1 MGRRAKNKQSD
12 PRPLPGTIPDKP
24 TNSRRQNKKKRA
36 PSAAAKDEKSKF
48 KAPKGVAA
56 KSGKERLPAHRRGK
70 KVDEV
75 DEDDSDLDEA
85 LQPGELSED
94 ENEEETVKV
103 KSIKKGKKSASSD
116 DEEDIERTGPVKQ
129 LEFSDSEDED
139 DQEGLNDDD
148 EALPVGQHVFDLDEA
163 PSDEDDSD
171 LEMDGDDFDLE
182 GESDDDDML
191 DDDDDEDDE
200 GDEADSAFASSG
212 DEDAAMG
219 EDQDGDEEDED
230 EDGDIQ
236 TNLED
241 ELEETYTLP
250 AVDNGGEGE
259 DFEHGTSLRDVEQR
273 MRWLVGV
280 CMGKDEKTSKGVPGK
295 SRSDHFVQLQHDI
308 ATYFGYN
315 TFLVGKLMKLFP
327 ADEAL
332 AFFESNESPRPV
344 TIRANTLRTRR
355 RDLAQAL
362 INRGANLEP
371 IGKWSKVG
379 LQVFESPVPIGA
391 TPEYLAGHYM
401 LQAASSFLPVIALA
415 PQPEERVLDMASAPG
430 GKTTYI
436 SALLQNT
443 GVVFANDSNKARTKS
458 LTANVH
464 RMGCKN
470 VVVCNYDAREFPK
483 VMGGFDRVLLDAP
496 CSGTGV
502 ISKDA
507 SVKVNKTERDFQL
520 LAHLQKQLIL
530 CAIDS
535 CNPNSATGGYV
546 VYSTCSVTV
555 DENESV
561 VDYALRKRPHVKL
574 VETGLEFGVPGFKS
588 FEGKSF
594 HPSVSLTRRFYPHK
608 HNMDGF
614 YVAKFKIEKRKKPS
628 KAAEAEAVA
637 AEEEQPQLK
646 LDDTGMIVEE
656 EKTKFDDAEDRE
668 LIQESKRKHLLKTKG
683 IKLNP
688 KSKASS
694 SNKKGENGN
703 DDDNATTRAQI
714 KMPKGKKVTE
724 SRRPKKA

>member
-1 MGRRAKNKQSD
+1 
-12 PRPLPGTIPDKP
+12 
-24 TNSRRQNKKKRA
+24 
-36 PSAAAKDEKSKF
+36 
-48 KAPKGVAA
+48 
-56 KSGKERLPAHRRGK
+56 
-70 KVDEV
+70 
-75 DEDDSDLDEA
+75 
-85 LQPGELSED
+85 
-94 ENEEETVKV
+94 
-103 KSIKKGKKSASSD
+103 
-116 DEEDIERTGPVKQ
+116 
-129 LEFSDSEDED
+129 
-139 DQEGLNDDD
+139 
-148 EALPVGQHVFDLDEA
+148 
-163 PSDEDDSD
+163 
-171 LEMDGDDFDLE
+171 
-182 GESDDDDML
+182 
-191 DDDDDEDDE
+191 
-200 GDEADSAFASSG
+200 
-212 DEDAAMG
+212 
-219 EDQDGDEEDED
+219 
-230 EDGDIQ
+230 
-236 TNLED
+236 
-241 ELEETYTLP
+241 
-250 AVDNGGEGE
+250 
-259 DFEHGTSLRDVEQR
+259 

-280 CMGKDEKTSKGVPGK
+280 VLNKEEKVSKGVPGK
-295 SRSDHFVQLQHDI
+295 SRSDHMLQLQHDI

-315 TFLVGKLMKLFP
+315 TFLVGKLMKLFA

-362 INRGANLEP
+362 INRGVTLEP

-415 PQPEERVLDMASAPG
+415 PQPNERVLDMASAPG

-443 GVVFANDSNKARTKS
+443 GIVFANDSNKARTKS

-535 CNPNSATGGYV
+535 VNPNSSTGGYV

-561 VDYALRKRPHVKL
+561 VDYALRKRPNVKL
-574 VETGLEFGVPGFKS
+574 VETGLDFGVHGFKS
-588 FEGKSF
+588 FEGKNF
-594 HPSVSLTRRFYPHK
+594 HSSVSLTRRFYPHK

-614 YVAKFKIEKRKKPS
+614 FVAKFKVEPRKKLTKAPVAEEDDS
-628 KAAEAEAVA
+628 PQMIINEEGEIVPEETAKFDAAEDE
-637 AEEEQPQLK
+637 
-646 LDDTGMIVEE
+646 
-656 EKTKFDDAEDRE
+656 E
-668 LIQESKRKHLLKTKG
+668 LIRESKRKALKKKG
-683 IKLNP
+683 IKV
-688 KSKASS
+688 SV
-694 SNKKGENGN
+694 KGAENG
-703 DDDNATTRAQI
+703 R
-714 KMPKGKKVTE
+714 KGKG
-724 SRRPKKA
+724 KAGKA